1 MLVTLGTNQTI
12 AANSTATF
20 QYSPTSFQ
28 KLFLRLEDAD
38 WADAKITVQ
47 VGSTTICNG
56 ASVLGLLYYSS
67 LGCNNNTNLSGTAGG
82 CAIDFGSHQLVD
94 NANLTVQVQAAGELS
109 AVDVSALVD
118 GHFSG
123 SVPVKYTEY
132 SDNTFT
138 SDNNLMAMCWDSA
151 KAEIEEDNYNCEI
164 RNKLGSS
171 APSFI
176 SASSWFTYSTQVVD
190 SRGYAGILNKNEV
203 PCTTTYNYN
212 SSAVTD
218 RILTI
223 EAMQS
228 TQKQV
233 QQAKVESKV

>member
-1 MLVTLGTNQTI
+1 MLVTLGVNTNI

-28 KLFLRLEDAD
+28 KLFVRLEDED
-38 WADAKITVQ
+38 WEDAKVTVQ

-56 ASVLGLLYYSS
+56 ASALGLSYYTG
-67 LGCNNNTNLSGTAGG
+67 LQCNSTSDITTTAGG
-82 CAIDFGSHQLVD
+82 IGIDFGSHQLVD
-94 NANLTVQVQAAGELS
+94 NANLTVQVQAGSELT

-118 GHFSG
+118 NHFAG

-132 SDNTFT
+132 SDNTFS
-138 SDNNLMAMCWDSA
+138 SDNNLMAICWDSA
-151 KAEIEEDNYNCEI
+151 KAEIEEDAYNCEI

-176 SASSWFTYSTQVVD
+176 SSSSWYQYATYSRFGD
-190 SRGYAGILNKNEV
+190 RNAGLLNKNEV
-203 PCTTTYNYN
+203 PCTTTYNYS

-218 RILTI
+218 RIMTI
-223 EAMQS
+223 EAMPS
-228 TQKQV
+228 SQKQIR
-233 QQAKVESKV
+233 QAKVEANV